1 MTRPGHNRAPHQLPP
16 GRHGLPRAFVISN
29 QRERIL
35 DAVMQVVSE
44 SGYSAMRIEDVIAA
58 AGVSRRT
65 FYDHFAN
72 KEEAFLAAY
81 ELVVEQLQGAVGAA
95 YATGDSWPMK
105 VRRGLAAFVTLLAR
119 EPALAH
125 VCIVEVLAAGPRAL
139 ERRTHA
145 MTNFQQFL
153 QPRRGEVPLE
163 PVSPLAAQ
171 AVVGGVYEVVY
182 ARVVD
187 RRTHELP
194 ALLPALLHSVL
205 LPFVGTEVAAAE
217 YRRALLKV
225 PSASPA
231 DVTEPAVS
239 PGAPR

>member
-1 MTRPGHNRAPHQLPP
+1 MARDGHARAPHQLPP

-44 SGYSAMRIEDVIAA
+44 TGYMGMRIEDVIGV

-65 FYDHFAN
+65 FYDHFTN
-72 KEEAFLAAY
+72 KEVAFLAAY
-81 ELVVEQLQGAVGAA
+81 DLVVQQLQGAVSAA
-95 YATGDSWPMK
+95 YATGDTWPSR
-105 VRRGLAAFVTLLAR
+105 VRRGLSAFVNLLAS

-125 VCIVEVLAAGPRAL
+125 VCVVEVLAAGPRAL
-139 ERRTHA
+139 ARRTKA
-145 MTNFQQFL
+145 MEAFQTFFR
-153 QPRRGEVPLE
+153 PRPDEIPIE

-187 RRTHELP
+187 HRTAELP
-194 ALLPALLHSVL
+194 QLLPALLHSVL
-205 LPFVGTEVAAAE
+205 LPFVGTELADAE
-217 YRRALLKV
+217 YKRANSKA
-225 PSASPA
+225 PPRSARPHQ
-231 DVTEPAVS
+231 EPAGV
-239 PGAPR
+239 